1 MNKIFYIITI
11 GVIMSSCTSYDM
23 NTGKKRYP
31 AAEFV
36 VEEVGKFVV
45 IDKLPVPK

>member
-1 MNKIFYIITI
+1 MIKIFSIITI
-11 GVIMSSCTSYDM
+11 SVILSGCTSYDM

-36 VEEVGKFVV
+36 VEEVGKFVI
-45 IDKLPVPK
+45 IDKLPVTK

>member
-1 MNKIFYIITI
+1 MNKVCSIITI

-36 VEEVGKFVV
+36 VQEVGKFII